1 MAFNLLGQ
9 RAPVAGSE
17 SSVLLG
23 RHMSSSWLADV
34 PQGPPDALFGLI
46 DAFKKDPAEKKISL
60 GIGAYRGDDGEP
72 YVLPVVRKAEK
83 QVLDAMMNHEYA
95 GIQGVDDFLK
105 HSFDFVYGAG
115 SQAIADGRVG
125 GTQAISGT
133 GGLRVAG
140 NFFNKF
146 MGSGC
151 PIYLPTPTW
160 ANHIPIFNHAGC
172 EVRSYTYYDPETCGL
187 NFSGLCDDM
196 MAAPDGSLFLLHA
209 CAHNPTGVDPTP
221 EQWDE
226 LSALMTKKSH
236 RPFFD
241 CAYQGFASGDADVD
255 AYSVRKFVDDGHF
268 LFCTQSF
275 SKNFGLYGERVG
287 ALSVVAKD
295 EDEKNRVLS
304 QLKILIRPMYSNPP
318 VFGARLVSAILDSPT
333 LKSEWE
339 VECKGMA
346 DRINSVRKLL
356 VDELAAQG
364 STRSWKH
371 ITDQIGMF
379 CYSGLSKAQVDAI
392 KSDYSVYMT
401 QDGRISM
408 AGVTSGNVQY
418 LAEAMHGVTK

>member
-1 MAFNLLGQ
+1 MSVALGPRSTRTSGPSSPGSCLLGAW
-9 RAPVAGSE
+9 RLV
-17 SSVLLG
+17 
-23 RHMSSSWLADV
+23 
-34 PQGPPDALFGLI
+34 
-46 DAFKKDPAEKKISL
+46 
-60 GIGAYRGDDGEP
+60 
-72 YVLPVVRKAEK
+72 
-83 QVLDAMMNHEYA
+83 
-95 GIQGVDDFLK
+95 
-105 HSFDFVYGAG
+105 
-115 SQAIADGRVG
+115 
-125 GTQAISGT
+125 
-133 GGLRVAG
+133 
-140 NFFNKF
+140 
-146 MGSGC
+146 
-151 PIYLPTPTW
+151 
-160 ANHIPIFNHAGC
+160 
-172 EVRSYTYYDPETCGL
+172 
-187 NFSGLCDDM
+187 
-196 MAAPDGSLFLLHA
+196 LHA
-209 CAHNPTGVDPTP
+209 LLLLKP
-221 EQWDE
+221 
-226 LSALMTKKSH
+226 
-236 RPFFD
+236 
-241 CAYQGFASGDADVD
+241 
-255 AYSVRKFVDDGHF
+255 
-268 LFCTQSF
+268 
-275 SKNFGLYGERVG
+275 
-287 ALSVVAKD
+287 VAKD